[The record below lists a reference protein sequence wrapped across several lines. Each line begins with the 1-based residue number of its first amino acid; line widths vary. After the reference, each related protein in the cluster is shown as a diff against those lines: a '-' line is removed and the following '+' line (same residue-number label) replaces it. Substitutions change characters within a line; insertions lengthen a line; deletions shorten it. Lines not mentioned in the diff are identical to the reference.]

1 MNILYLGHYREDSAL
16 GHSSRRYI
24 SALEHVKNIKLS
36 VRPLYLQTKTFGIQ
50 GKILENELNKS
61 DYYDAVIQDTMPD
74 YYEYNAR
81 FGINICVPKIISR
94 NLRHTGWIEKINM
107 MDEVWVNSYF
117 AEKSLRESGV
127 VKMIKVLPEPFDI
140 NIKTQKKLD
149 TDKEF
154 NFYTISSSDDKDS
167 LISLLVAYM
176 TEFDKEDNT
185 RLIIKTNGDDETEI
199 KNLMRNAYRITK
211 KSSEAVNEPIVVV
224 GDVEEHKMHQLLNN
238 CDCYIDVSKGSY
250 TTASCIE
257 ALIHK
262 KLCIVTNGTANS
274 SYVTKD
280 NGFLVDSDRENILS
294 ACKYSTHNISNIYE
308 TWNNPNIQSIKS
320 QMRKAASLSASEKQK
335 KISKIDINIFD
346 NTNFSRYIL

>member
-1 MNILYLGHYREDSAL
+1 MNILYLGHYREDSSL
-16 GHSSRRYI
+16 GYSSRRYI
-24 SALEHVKNIKLS
+24 SALQHIKNIKLS
-36 VRPLYLQTKTFGIQ
+36 VRPLYLQTKTFNIQ
-50 GKILENELNKS
+50 GKILEDEVNKT
-61 DYYDAVIQDTMPD
+61 DHYDAVIQDTLPD

-81 FGINICVPKIISR
+81 FGVNICVPKIISR
-94 NLRHTGWIEKINM
+94 NLNHTGWIEKINM

-127 VKMIKVLPEPFDI
+127 VRMIKVLPEPFDI
-140 NIKTQKKLD
+140 NVKTKNKLD
-149 TDKEF
+149 TDREF

-185 RLIIKTNGDDETEI
+185 RLIIKTSGHDETEI
-199 KNLMRNAYRITK
+199 KNLMHNAYRITK
-211 KSSEAVNEPIVVV
+211 KSSENVNEPIVVV
-224 GDVEEHKMHQLLNN
+224 GDIEDHKLHELLNN

-280 NGFLVDSDRENILS
+280 SGFLIDSNTENILS

-308 TWNNPNIQSIKS
+308 TWNNPNIQCIRS
-320 QMRKAASLSASEKQK
+320 QMRQAMSLSASEKQK
-335 KISKIDINIFD
+335 KINSIDTSIFD
-346 NTNFSRYIL
+346 NTKFSRYIL